1 MENIKKD
8 RSGNSSL
15 FTLIDLLKKIAEA
28 TRSKTGETDPLTL
41 DQIDDE
47 ILSIAGEYQIYKGPT
62 RVVPSFKSTLLE
74 TSGKAL
80 DDDITVTPIDV
91 TIVSN
96 SAGGNTLII

>member
-1 MENIKKD
+1 MESIKKSLKD
-8 RSGNSSL
+8 DSSL
-15 FTLIDLLKKIAEA
+15 QTLVGLLTKIAEA
-28 TRSKTGETDPLTL
+28 TRSKTGESNLLYL

-47 ILSIAGEYQIYKGPT
+47 ILSIAGEYQIYNGPT
-62 RVVPSFKSTLLE
+62 EVVPSFDSTVLE

-80 DDDITVTPIDV
+80 NNDITVTPIDV